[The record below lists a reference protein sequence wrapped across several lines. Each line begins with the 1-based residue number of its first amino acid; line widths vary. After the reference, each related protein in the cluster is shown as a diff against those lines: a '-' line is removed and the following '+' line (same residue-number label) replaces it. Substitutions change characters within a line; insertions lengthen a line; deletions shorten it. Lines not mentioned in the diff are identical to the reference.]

1 MTLPVGTNAN
11 NLSASTEREPIE
23 LAAKRPPMYS
33 NGRLGERASEWS
45 AGRRWQARP
54 RTDWAQRWGPS
65 EQVARLIGP
74 HPADCGRESLRF
86 LNSLG
91 SRPKSVLCR
100 AALVCIREASAAKR
114 SAWRLRER
122 GPNGRTAGLRWPQF
136 RAAAAAAACRLRP
149 RPESREQRAASSEQ
163 RPETRDPRLGT
174 RDSGAERRS
183 SWGQR
188 ECRAFAPPNRLAL
201 GALSGAQQ
209 RTHKARARV
218 QSAKAARQG
227 EARGR
232 QGERAGSLFAGA
244 ERLTRLAALTRISRL
259 GRRAE

>member
-1 MTLPVGTNAN
+1 
-11 NLSASTEREPIE
+11 
-23 LAAKRPPMYS
+23 MYS

-136 RAAAAAAACRLRP
+136 RAAAAAAAAAACRLRP

-163 RPETRDPRLGT
+163 RPETRDSGLGT
-174 RDSGAERRS
+174 REPSDALLGASASVARLRPRTGSHSAHSAAHSSAHTKRAHEFRVRKRRGKGKPGEGKAS
-183 SWGQR
+183 
-188 ECRAFAPPNRLAL
+188 ELAL
-201 GALSGAQQ
+201 CSLGPSDSL
-209 RTHKARARV
+209 
-218 QSAKAARQG
+218 
-227 EARGR
+227 
-232 QGERAGSLFAGA
+232 GSLHSLESVGLAGEPSEPSEPSTSNVRVRNSVCCHNWPA
-244 ERLTRLAALTRISRL
+244 
-259 GRRAE
+259 